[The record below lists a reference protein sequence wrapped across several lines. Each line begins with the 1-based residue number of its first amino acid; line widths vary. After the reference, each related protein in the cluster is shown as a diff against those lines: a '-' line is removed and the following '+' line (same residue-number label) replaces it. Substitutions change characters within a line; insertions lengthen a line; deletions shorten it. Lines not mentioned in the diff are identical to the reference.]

1 MDRTDSKTGV
11 DILSDKMSNFITGEN
26 TSTLPVTP
34 KNNLQAGIVVNIQTM
49 IGEQEYAEQMGD
61 KIIDSL
67 KQNMLITTS

>member
-1 MDRTDSKTGV
+1 
-11 DILSDKMSNFITGEN
+11 
-26 TSTLPVTP
+26 
-34 KNNLQAGIVVNIQTM
+34 VVNIQTM